1 MVQYKSSKGERTA
14 SKLTKKFFKKDKVIT
29 MAKKMTIVEQYEA
42 IIGKCEGILS
52 AEELGFL
59 RERAE
64 LHAKKNAT
72 RGQTAT
78 QKENEVI
85 KEKILEKMEVG
96 KSYTA
101 TEIQKLVGLESFN
114 KATALVGQLKKDG
127 LVVRSEIK
135 GKAYFTLVIS
145 FFASREYDT

>member
-14 SKLTKKFFKKDKVIT
+14 SKLTIKIFEKDKVIT

-42 IIGKCEGILS
+42 IIAKAKGVLTED
-52 AEELGFL
+52 ELTFL

-78 QKENEVI
+78 QKANEEI
-85 KEKILEKMEVG
+85 KAKILEAMEKDV
-96 KSYTA
+96 SYTA
-101 TEIQKLVGLESFN
+101 TEIQKLVGLDSFN
-114 KATALVGQLKKDG
+114 KASALVRQLKDDG
-127 LVVRSEIK
+127 LVVRSEVK
-135 GKAYFTLVIS
+135 GKAYFTL
-145 FFASREYDT
+145 A